1 MINIIID
8 TLRESALRIDTL
20 LKQQSG
26 GYLQSTNASGDMQ
39 LEVDVEAD
47 KIFQDS
53 LLELHCVKSICS
65 EEQ

>member
-53 LLELHCVKSICS
+53 LLELP
-65 EEQ
+65 